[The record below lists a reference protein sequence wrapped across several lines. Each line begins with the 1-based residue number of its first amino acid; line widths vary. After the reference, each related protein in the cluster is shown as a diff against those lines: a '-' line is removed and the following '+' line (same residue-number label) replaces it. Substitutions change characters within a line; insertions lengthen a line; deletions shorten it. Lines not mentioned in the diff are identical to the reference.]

1 MVSIL
6 LAVIYLAFIS
16 LGLPDSLLGSA
27 WPVMYR
33 ELEIPISCAGII
45 SMIISGGTMISSLCS
60 DRVTRKMGTGLVT
73 AVSVALTAGAL
84 AGFSVSGS
92 FAVLCLCAIPY
103 GLGAGAID
111 AALNNYVA
119 LHYNSRQMSWLHCF
133 WGVGASVSPYIMG
146 YAISAGHGWRNG
158 YRMVSVV
165 QMLLTVVLFL
175 ALPLWKKTAA
185 ASPEEEEK
193 GAPLKFSEI
202 LRLRGVVPVLLA
214 FLSYCAFES
223 TCGLWSSSWLA
234 GERGMDGGTAAA
246 AASLFY
252 LGITS
257 GRFLSGFIAD
267 RAGDVRMIRGGL
279 LLALSGVLLTALS
292 GGSSLMAQAGLLAA
306 GLGAAPVYPS
316 IIHSTP
322 RNFGRE
328 NSQAVIGM
336 QMAVAYV
343 GSTLM
348 PPLFGLIAER
358 ITLGVYPVYL
368 TFFLVA
374 ALLMSERVNKSSRP

>member
-158 YRMVSVV
+158 YRMGSVV

-185 ASPEEEEK
+185 ASPEEEK

-292 GGSSLMAQAGLLAA
+292 AGSSLMAQAGLLAA

-316 IIHSTP
+316 VIHSTP

-368 TFFLVA
+368 AFFLVA
-374 ALLMSERVNKSSRP
+374 ALVMSERVNKSSRP

>member
-158 YRMVSVV
+158 YRIVSVV

-292 GGSSLMAQAGLLAA
+292 AGSSLMAQAGLLAA

-368 TFFLVA
+368 AFFLVA
-374 ALLMSERVNKSSRP
+374 ALVMSERVNKSSRP

>member
-1 MVSIL
+1 
-6 LAVIYLAFIS
+6 
-16 LGLPDSLLGSA
+16 
-27 WPVMYR
+27 
-33 ELEIPISCAGII
+33 
-45 SMIISGGTMISSLCS
+45 
-60 DRVTRKMGTGLVT
+60 
-73 AVSVALTAGAL
+73 
-84 AGFSVSGS
+84 
-92 FAVLCLCAIPY
+92 
-103 GLGAGAID
+103 
-111 AALNNYVA
+111 
-119 LHYNSRQMSWLHCF
+119 
-133 WGVGASVSPYIMG
+133 
-146 YAISAGHGWRNG
+146 
-158 YRMVSVV
+158 
-165 QMLLTVVLFL
+165 
-175 ALPLWKKTAA
+175 
-185 ASPEEEEK
+185 
-193 GAPLKFSEI
+193 
-202 LRLRGVVPVLLA
+202 
-214 FLSYCAFES
+214 
-223 TCGLWSSSWLA
+223 
-234 GERGMDGGTAAA
+234 MDGGTAAA

-292 GGSSLMAQAGLLAA
+292 AGSSLMAQAGLLAA

-368 TFFLVA
+368 AFFLVA
-374 ALLMSERVNKSSRP
+374 ALVMSERVNKSSRP